1 MAKLI
6 HSVSIAGIKNSTL
19 LWASN
24 AYTDLAKAALIFTDD
39 GHIVVKGTDYK
50 VALANNSEG
59 TGVTQR
65 RLWSESGT
73 LKLRDAALFTYTGPK
88 IDEVKTALLD
98 NSSTMYI
105 TGSTSSSATTG
116 TLKIKS
122 SIYVTTDSAG
132 NAVLAAPAVT
142 VTGGASSLVLGSQ
155 TLLDYITDQI
165 TQGIQI
171 NDAMVF
177 AGTLKVSG
185 SDLVFVSHNSNL
197 TYGIDITDGTTK
209 LSQITKYSAGWT
221 FKVVISG
228 GAVTGIGTLEIGDM
242 VIAVVNQ
249 TTAYN
254 AANFTVVQANIDG
267 AVTAS
272 AALTSNGLI
281 LGSGSNTVKILTT
294 TATSGYLKPNGTNA
308 PVWSSFGQLTLD
320 GTADFVFN
328 PAASNTLKIGKGLDI
343 TSSGDPA
350 VYTLGH
356 TNSVTAQTT
365 AALKKFKFDA
375 QGHITGVADVSK
387 LTLKAQDASGKAV
400 AASGIAD
407 KTYDGSAAVD
417 FILKAGNNITLAQNS
432 SGVIEI
438 ASSYTN
444 TWRAVYAWLLSGL
457 GAAND
462 SIDVMLGNNINT
474 RSLAFGPTFA
484 YTEKSVT
491 VGGSSVNVA
500 EVDLVWA
507 DVDASGNI
515 TYSV

>member
-6 HSVSIAGIKNSTL
+6 HGVSLAGIKASTL
-19 LWASN
+19 LWSSN
-24 AYTDLAKAALIFTDD
+24 AYTKLALAALIFTDD

-50 VALANNSEG
+50 VALADNSEG
-59 TGVTQR
+59 AGNNQR
-65 RLWSESGT
+65 RLWSDSGT
-73 LKLRDAALFTYTGPK
+73 LKLRDAALFTYSGPK
-88 IDEVKTALLD
+88 IDEVKTELLGD
-98 NSSTMYI
+98 SGTMYLA
-105 TGSTSSSATTG
+105 GSGSSSASTG

-122 SIYVTTDSAG
+122 SVYVTTDESG
-132 NAVLAAPAVT
+132 NATLTAPAVT
-142 VTGGASSLVLGSQ
+142 VVGGASSLVLGSK
-155 TLLDYITDQI
+155 TLLDYITEQVA
-165 TQGIQI
+165 QGIQT

-185 SDLVFVSHNSNL
+185 GDLVFVSHNANL
-197 TYGIDITDGTTK
+197 TYGVTVTDGTTK
-209 LSQITKYSAGWT
+209 LSEIKNYSAGWT
-221 FKVVISG
+221 FKIVTSG
-228 GAVTGIGTLEIGDM
+228 GTVTGIGALEIGDM

-267 AVTAS
+267 AVTAGVD
-272 AALTSNGLI
+272 LTSNGLVI
-281 LGSGSNTVKILTT
+281 GSGTKTVKILTT
-294 TATSGYLKPNGTNA
+294 EATSGYLKPNGANA

-328 PAASNTLKIGKGLDI
+328 PASSSTLKIGGGLDI
-343 TSSGDPA
+343 TSSGEPA

-356 TNSVTAQTT
+356 TNSVTAQNT

-375 QGHITGVADVSK
+375 YGHITGVADVSK
-387 LTLKAQDASGKAV
+387 LTLKAQDSSGNAI
-400 AASGIAD
+400 AASGVSN

-417 FILKAGNNITLAQNS
+417 FVLKAGSNITLSQNA

-444 TWRAVYAWLLSGL
+444 TWRSVYAWLLSGL

-462 SIDVMLGNNINT
+462 SIDVMLGNSIST

-484 YTEKSVT
+484 YSEKAVT

-500 EVDLVWA
+500 EIDLVWA
-507 DVDASGNI
+507 DVDANGNI